1 MRQNNHSNQWIAP
14 FFTIWTGQS
23 LSLIGSRIAQ
33 FALVWWLTET
43 TGSATILATASMVA
57 LIPEIILA
65 PFSGALTDRWKR
77 KRVMIFADSLM
88 ALAALW
94 LAYLFWSG
102 TLQIWHVYLV
112 MTIRAVGNSFH
123 WPAMEASTGMMVPK
137 NQLSRVQGINQ
148 TMRGILNIIAPP
160 LGALFL
166 DLLPLHQ
173 VMMIDVGTAALAIAP
188 LLFIPIPQPARAPQE
203 ENNSVWADMVSGL
216 RYLLAWRG
224 MMVFIGAIMLLK
236 IALSPAF
243 SLLPLLV
250 SQHFLGDAT
259 ALSLLQAING
269 IGVVA
274 GGLILSVWGGF
285 NRRVYTMLAGIFC
298 LGISIL
304 SLGFIPSNL
313 YWLALVS
320 IFVLGFMV
328 PMVDG
333 PFMAISQAN
342 VAPEMQGRVFG
353 VMGSLLSIT
362 SPISLAMAGPISDRL
377 GLQVWYI
384 TAGIICI
391 LIGVVGMRIPSIIH
405 IEEDMEHSLQT
416 NPDTGLPAK
425 VRPQA

>member
-259 ALSLLQAING
+259 ELSLLQAING

-405 IEEDMEHSLQT
+405 IEEDMENSLQT
-416 NPDTGLPAK
+416 TPETDLPAG
-425 VRPQA
+425 VRSQA

>member
-1 MRQNNHSNQWIAP
+1 MRPTEDTKRWVIP

-23 LSLIGSRIAQ
+23 ISLIGSRIAQ

-43 TGSATILATASMVA
+43 TGSATVLATASMVA
-57 LIPEIILA
+57 LIPEIVLA

-77 KRVMIFADSLM
+77 RRVMIFADTLM

-102 TLQIWHVYLV
+102 SMQIWHVYVV
-112 MTIRAVGNSFH
+112 MTVRAVGNSFH

-137 NQLSRVQGINQ
+137 SQLSRVQGINQ
-148 TMRGILNIIAPP
+148 TMRGVLNIVAPP

-173 VMMIDVGTAALAIAP
+173 VMMIDVGTAALAVTP
-188 LLFIPIPQPARAPQE
+188 LLFIAVPQPERAAHE
-203 ENNSVWADMVSGL
+203 ANTSVWADMVSGL
-216 RYLLAWRG
+216 RYLVSWRG

-250 SQHFLGDAT
+250 RQHFQGGA
-259 ALSLLQAING
+259 AELSLLQAING

-274 GGLILSVWGGF
+274 GGLVLSLWGGF
-285 NRRVYTMLAGIFC
+285 RRRVHTMLAGIAL
-298 LGISIL
+298 LGVSIL
-304 SLGFIPSNL
+304 ALGFIPPHL

-333 PFMAISQAN
+333 PFMAISQAC

-377 GLQVWYI
+377 GLQIWYLA
-384 TAGIICI
+384 AGGICV
-391 LIGVVGMRIPSIIH
+391 LIGLIGSRVPAIMQ
-405 IEEDMEHSLQT
+405 IEGESEISPAAAAAAV
-416 NPDTGLPAK
+416 NPER
-425 VRPQA
+425 V